1 MSANPSA
8 DAISR
13 SLARHGV
20 SATLVRPGIDGA
32 ADTSSSVTLL
42 NRSYEGAEAPGPTG
56 LVNRKARWLLPASG
70 APWRPA
76 PYDRLV
82 ISGETLTIHRVETG
96 YAYGELVRYDLE
108 ASGQ

>member
-1 MSANPSA
+1 MSTNPA
-8 DAISR
+8 VNAISR
-13 SLARHGV
+13 ALARHGIAA
-20 SATLVRPGIDGA
+20 SLVRPGIDGA
-32 ADTSSSVTLL
+32 ADTSSPVTIL

-56 LVNRKARWLLPASG
+56 LVNRKARWLLPASE

-76 PYDRLV
+76 PYDRLE